1 MSLDNG
7 ERVWTSSQGVRG
19 DVWVAGGSVFFINDL
34 GQLLRADAATGDAL
48 WAVDLPGFLKQHPK
62 RSKEVYAHHGP
73 VLAGGQIVVASNDG
87 MIRFFD
93 PTNGAMVRSVAI
105 PDGATTSPVVAG
117 GVLYLVSQKGDL
129 HAFR

>member
-1 MSLDNG
+1 
-7 ERVWTSSQGVRG
+7 
-19 DVWVAGGSVFFINDL
+19 
-34 GQLLRADAATGDAL
+34 
-48 WAVDLPGFLKQHPK
+48 
-62 RSKEVYAHHGP
+62 
-73 VLAGGQIVVASNDG
+73 LAGGQIVVASNDG